1 MDNSFIKDNI
11 EIYFNKG
18 NNIIFDSGIIS
29 IVFPSNYIP
38 LFEDFLSNNKLLI
51 NAKCE
56 IKSSKE
62 NAQIFYIFLEKIN
75 IIKYL
80 IHQFIYH
87 M

>member
-62 NAQIFYIFLEKIN
+62 NAQIFYIFWEK
-75 IIKYL
+75 
-80 IHQFIYH
+80 
-87 M
+87 

>member
-38 LFEDFLSNNKLLI
+38 LFEDFLSNKN
-51 NAKCE
+51 
-56 IKSSKE
+56 
-62 NAQIFYIFLEKIN
+62 Y
-75 IIKYL
+75 
-80 IHQFIYH
+80 
-87 M
+87 